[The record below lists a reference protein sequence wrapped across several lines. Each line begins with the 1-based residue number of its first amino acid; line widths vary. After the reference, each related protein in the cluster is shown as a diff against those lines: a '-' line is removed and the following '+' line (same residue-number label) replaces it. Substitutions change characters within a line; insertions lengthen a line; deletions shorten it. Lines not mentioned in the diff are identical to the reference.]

1 MMLSF
6 GPDQFDLLAQPRQSS
21 STRWWRVVLRKC
33 LVPAYRRWPIGI
45 PKPRAFCRIA
55 PAVRFITLE
64 IFSTGVLLLECVL
77 RSRTC
82 SLLQATRFVRV
93 LAFFDLVAISLLPV
107 EHGIN
112 STKGLDD
119 KQATAASSWEVD
131 KPSKQAA
138 REHSTQQS

>member
-1 MMLSF
+1 M
-6 GPDQFDLLAQPRQSS
+6 PN
-21 STRWWRVVLRKC
+21 
-33 LVPAYRRWPIGI
+33 YRRWPTGI
-45 PKPRAFCRIA
+45 PRARAFCRIA

-112 STKGLDD
+112 NTKGLDD
-119 KQATAASSWEVD
+119 KQATAAPSWEVD
-131 KPSKQAA
+131 KPSEQAA
-138 REHSTQQS
+138 RELYHETVPDSREKVFVNPVDGWPDGPCS